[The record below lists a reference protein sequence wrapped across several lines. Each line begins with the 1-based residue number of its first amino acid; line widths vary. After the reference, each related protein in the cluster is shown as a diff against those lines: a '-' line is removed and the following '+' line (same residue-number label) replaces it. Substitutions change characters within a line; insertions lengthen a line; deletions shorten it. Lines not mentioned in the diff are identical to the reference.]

1 MVIGKG
7 DIDRGSIELAGIGHA
22 FGRHGPRV
30 LDGITLTVPH
40 GQFLALVGRSGC
52 GKSTLL
58 HVIAGLIHPQAGE
71 VRIGG
76 RAVRGPSAKWNVMF
90 QSPSL
95 LPWMTAAGNIALG
108 LRYAGTPKAEIG
120 NRVEELLALVH
131 LSEHAGDNVQ
141 DLSGGQQQRVA
152 LARSL
157 ATRPDVLLLD
167 EPFSALD
174 PFTRATLQQ
183 EVRAIATSL
192 GLTLV
197 IVTHDVDEA
206 LLMAGRAV
214 VMAPRPGRI
223 VADIAIPEAEHDRRA
238 FAEARAE
245 VLARFEAAHPSAI
258 PERASKPS
266 IRRFFFPALGRQPQS

>member
-1 MVIGKG
+1 MDTGT
-7 DIDRGSIELAGIGHA
+7 IELSGIGHT

-30 LDGITLTVPH
+30 LDGITLKVPH

-58 HVIAGLIHPQAGE
+58 HMIAGLIQPQAGE

-76 RAVRGPSAKWNVMF
+76 RVVRAPSAKWDVMF

-95 LPWMTAAGNIALG
+95 LPWMTAAGNVALG
-108 LRYAGTPKAEIG
+108 LRYAKAPKAEIRS
-120 NRVEELLALVH
+120 RVEELLALVH

-183 EVRAIATSL
+183 EVRTIAAGQ

-223 VADIAIPEAEHDRRA
+223 VADIALPDRQHDERA
-238 FAEARAE
+238 FAEARAA
-245 VLARFEAAHPSAI
+245 VLARFEAASPSAVPDRI
-258 PERASKPS
+258 SKSS

>member
-1 MVIGKG
+1 MDIGTG
-7 DIDRGSIELAGIGHA
+7 TIELAGIGHA
-22 FGRHGPRV
+22 FGRLGPRV

-40 GQFLALVGRSGC
+40 GQSLALVGRSGC

-120 NRVEELLALVH
+120 DRVEELLALVH

-141 DLSGGQQQRVA
+141 GD
-152 LARSL
+152 
-157 ATRPDVLLLD
+157 PLLLD

-183 EVRAIATSL
+183 EVRAIAASL

-214 VMAPRPGRI
+214 VMAPRPGCV
-223 VADIAIPEAEHDRRA
+223 VADIAIPGAEHDRQA

-258 PERASKPS
+258 PDRASTPS
-266 IRRFFFPALGRQPQS
+266 IRRFFLPALGRQPQS

>member
-1 MVIGKG
+1 MNIA
-7 DIDRGSIELAGIGHA
+7 RGTIELAGIGHA

-30 LDGITLTVPH
+30 LDGVTLTVPH
-40 GQFLALVGRSGC
+40 GQSLALVGRSGC

-58 HVIAGLIHPQAGE
+58 HVIAGLLRPQSGE
-71 VRIGG
+71 IRIGG
-76 RAVRGPSAKWNVMF
+76 QVVRGPSARWNVMF

-95 LPWMTAAGNIALG
+95 LPWMSAAGNVSLG
-108 LRYAGTPKAEIG
+108 LRYAGTPKAEIKA
-120 NRVEELLALVH
+120 RVEELLALVH
-131 LSEHAGDNVQ
+131 LSDHGADNVQ

-183 EVRAIATSL
+183 EVRAIAAGL

-206 LLMAGRAV
+206 LLMAGRTV

-223 VADIAIPEAEHDRRA
+223 VADIAIPEAERDRQA

-245 VLARFEAAHPSAI
+245 LLARFEAAHPLAT
-258 PERASKPS
+258 PDRPPAPS
-266 IRRFFFPALGRQPQS
+266 IRRFFFPAFGRQPQS